1 MAWFLLR
8 RGVEQ
13 RMKHEGGL
21 TVIALHGIAACD
33 AEIELAMAQ
42 VRQHAGSAR
51 VRWVFPRAGR
61 RNLTILGGSSAFAW
75 YDVSTYDRSRLDEAG
90 IEKATAMICRTV
102 REERASDPFGRRVIL
117 MGFSLG
123 GALALNAGLRLQGEI
138 DGIIALAT
146 AVPFPDHIGDA
157 TPQSPP
163 VFFGH
168 GFLDTVV
175 PYTMGRESERLL
187 ASRHYE
193 TEWRTYAYGHS
204 TGRRQLCDVSRWLQR
219 RFLETRTEVFEP
231 APLSVRFPAPRAA

>member
-1 MAWFLLR
+1 
-8 RGVEQ
+8 
-13 RMKHEGGL
+13 MKLENHV
-21 TVIALHGIAACD
+21 TVIALHGIAVCD

-42 VRQHAGSAR
+42 VVQHAGSPR
-51 VRWVFPRAGR
+51 VRWIFPRAGR
-61 RNLTILGGSSAFAW
+61 RNLTILNGSSAFAW
-75 YDVSTYDRSRLDEAG
+75 HDVSSCDRSRLDEAG
-90 IEKATAMICRTV
+90 IEEATAMICRAV
-102 REERASDPFGRRVIL
+102 REERATAPFGRGVIL

-146 AVPFPDHIGDA
+146 AVPFLDRIGEA

-168 GFLDTVV
+168 GLLDTVV
-175 PYTMGRESERLL
+175 PYTMGRESQRLL

-193 TEWRTYAYGHS
+193 TEWHTYAYGHS

-219 RFLETRTEVFEP
+219 RFIENKTEAFEP
-231 APLSVRFPAPRAA
+231 VALSARFPSRAA